1 MAMILPR
8 TFLLILVAGL
18 IAPLAHAQKA
28 QKTYTLGMIAKSSG
42 NQFFEAARA
51 GANDAA
57 RDLGKKRGI
66 TIKIDWRTPNEEDA
80 QKQAE
85 FIEQL
90 LLNGADGIIISCSD
104 ANKLTD
110 TINKAVAQGVPVA
123 TFSGD
128 APASKRFVS
137 IGIDDFAA
145 GAATFAALAKELGG
159 KGVVAAID
167 GNPNAVNLQQRA
179 AGFRAEAKKFPGV
192 RLVDIFYHKETPQD
206 AVAKIEQVM
215 QANPDITGWGLLG
228 GWPLFTDN
236 ALKWPAG
243 TVKCV
248 SIDALPQQLAYVRS
262 GHVQLLLGQDVY
274 GYGRMAVEV
283 LVDKLLLK
291 KNPQAIANTEL
302 VAVSRANVEAY
313 AKNWETWLPK

>member
-1 MAMILPR
+1 
-8 TFLLILVAGL
+8 
-18 IAPLAHAQKA
+18 
-28 QKTYTLGMIAKSSG
+28 
-42 NQFFEAARA
+42 
-51 GANDAA
+51 
-57 RDLGKKRGI
+57 
-66 TIKIDWRTPNEEDA
+66 
-80 QKQAE
+80 
-85 FIEQL
+85 
-90 LLNGADGIIISCSD
+90 
-104 ANKLTD
+104 
-110 TINKAVAQGVPVA
+110 
-123 TFSGD
+123 
-128 APASKRFVS
+128 
-137 IGIDDFAA
+137 
-145 GAATFAALAKELGG
+145 
-159 KGVVAAID
+159 
-167 GNPNAVNLQQRA
+167 
-179 AGFRAEAKKFPGV
+179 
-192 RLVDIFYHKETPQD
+192 
-206 AVAKIEQVM
+206 M

-291 KNPQAIANTEL
+291 KNPPQAIANPEL